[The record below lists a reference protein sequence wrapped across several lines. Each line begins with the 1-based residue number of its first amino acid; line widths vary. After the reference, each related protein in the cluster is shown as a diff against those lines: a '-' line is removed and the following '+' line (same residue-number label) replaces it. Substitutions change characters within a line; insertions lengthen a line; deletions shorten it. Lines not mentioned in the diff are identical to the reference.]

1 MAFEDLKKDLTE
13 TDADVRSYLR
23 NSEEYYKLKI
33 FKVLMGMVTASAQ
46 MILVGAVALLALLML
61 SLAVSLVIGEVLDS
75 FYYGFVIV
83 GVVYAFIAAICYLLR
98 DRLNG
103 PLLRKFS
110 KHYFD

>member
-33 FKVLMGMVTASAQ
+33 FRVLMGMVTTSAQ
-46 MILVGAVALLALLML
+46 MILVGAIALLALLML
-61 SLAVSLVIGEVLDS
+61 SLAASLVIGEVLDS

-83 GVVYAFIAAICYLLR
+83 GTIYVFIAAICYLLR

-103 PLLRKFS
+103 SLLRKFS

>member
-1 MAFEDLKKDLTE
+1 MAFEDLKRDLTE

-33 FKVLMGMVTASAQ
+33 FRVLMGMVTISIQ
-46 MILVGAVALLALLML
+46 LILVGAIALLALLML
-61 SLAVSLVIGEVLDS
+61 SLAVSLVIGEVLNS
-75 FYYGFVIV
+75 FHYGFVIV
-83 GVVYAFIAAICYLLR
+83 GMVYVFIAVICYLLR